1 MKLSQAIEIF
11 TRYKEEVGDVD
22 LVEFL
27 NGTVLGSRLRFALAQ
42 NSYIKGMTHDLT
54 YNSWIA
60 MIKRC
65 FDTTHPE

>member
-27 NGTVLGSRLRFALAQ
+27 NGTVLGSRLRFALAKTLI
-42 NSYIKGMTHDLT
+42 SKV
-54 YNSWIA
+54 
-60 MIKRC
+60 
-65 FDTTHPE
+65 